1 MPQQKQIFGF
11 RKSKLT
17 KNLTGAVLGAALLAS
32 VGVAQADTPTEGRQ
46 PDRITEKTK
55 VTFSVNDW
63 SNNQLPTKYDPIGVD
78 KVEPATSVIQVG
90 TSGTEVLPKN
100 SYIKITQEA
109 TGVEFLLANTDVQVQ
124 RTSSPVNVTPRET
137 SGTTSK
143 SVTTIDISGMPAGT
157 VQSYTAAFNSM
168 GGFYPVSTLTRT
180 YELYVD
186 GQKVDTK
193 TFKNTFKEV
202 KPTVTAT
209 ASESHTKFEGGRLAG
224 ELGTEEAGMHVL
236 SVTKNVSRPVTLQI
250 RVPDGVV
257 PVGFKEASDRPI
269 QKGLPNGATFEAGVL
284 TLPRYYGNQYEIPI
298 FSPTPEVLKKPLA
311 TDPKN
316 PNTKPSKNV
325 TFHVTMTV
333 PTDPENNNYTTVET
347 DANTREFTSDTS
359 IVFGQLTIRDTRSP
373 YSTEQQ
379 PTSASDFTTII
390 HGSVQEYATKG
401 STVMDVHPVL
411 MQLDPTNVIDP
422 SGLTMTFSMYSDE
435 SEEPLHFEIRNA
447 DTNQVLVA
455 DYTAGVHQIG
465 RTVSEEKTIDIP
477 YTKNLL
483 VVPKA
488 KAGGTLPQIYE
499 DGTKGTT
506 KIHYRTDVKGLN
518 PQTYRDKVVA
528 NAGKPLKIDTS
539 SQLMDTKVLTKTLLA
554 QSNSMFVAY
563 VPQQVSSTSAQDT
576 VYIGQ
581 NAQPSSILVPD
592 PSNPGRYKQPVK
604 GWAMTQYAQMDNRS
618 NGQSSDTLVKALEKI
633 PSEQQPKVHYTLP
646 EGIHLISKSRE
657 LIDGSTTS
665 VMQLM
670 SGIGLMA
677 EEGLPTGTY
686 EVPYELDLSTLPN
699 GSDYTIVG
707 ADKDSKV
714 LRGTLKLTL
723 YNHDKISTSSEIKVG
738 STWRP
743 YKLDVQKDAPF
754 TIRSNVRIGQKVAS
768 QLNTLVYIPKKGRDK
783 TTIDTFLT
791 GPVGYGDD
799 NGTIPKDSRWA
810 IEYTTDPI
818 TGDRVADNKKLHFTK
833 TVDDY
838 SKVTAVRFVLEAPM
852 QFASGF
858 DLQKL
863 NFPLVTHDEITPT
876 SVAYYRTSLVDSEH
890 SYDSDF
896 VALAGPNFVDH
907 DKVLAN
913 SKGSVRQLFK
923 EEGTNKELAPQT
935 DTGMKPVGEALSLTH
950 PKTIQFEGKTYEFTR
965 QDKVDPT
972 KIPDAFRETIT
983 YFYKE
988 VQPKGNVVQKFVDEA
1003 GKEIKA
1009 STDTGVKPV
1018 DEAIKLE
1025 HPTTIHFEDNDY
1037 TFMKQ
1042 DKVDPTKIVEG
1053 TQTITYIYKKVEKPV
1068 VKGNVVQ
1075 KFVDETGKEI
1085 KASTDTGVK
1094 LVDEAIK
1101 LEHPTTIHFE
1111 DNDYAF
1117 VRQDKVDPTKI
1128 VEGTQTVTYIYR
1140 KVEKPVVKGNVV
1152 QKFVDEAGKEI
1163 KASTDTGVKPVD
1175 EAIKL
1180 EHPTTIHFE
1189 DNDYT
1194 FVRQDKVDPTKIIEG
1209 TQTITYIY
1217 KKVEKPVVK
1226 PVVKGNVVQKFVDE
1240 AGKEIKASTDTGVKL
1255 VDEAIKLEHPT
1266 TIHFEDNDYT
1276 FVKQDK
1282 VDPTKIVEGTQTIT
1296 YIYKKVEKPVVKGN
1310 VVQKFVDEAG
1320 KEIKASTDTGV
1331 KPVDEAIKLEHPTT
1345 IHFED
1350 NDYTFVKQDKVDP
1363 TKIVEGTQIVT
1374 YIYRK
1379 VEKPVVKGNVVQKF
1393 VDEAG
1398 KEIKASTDTGVK
1410 PVDEAIKLEHPTT
1423 IHFEDNDYTF
1433 VKQDKVDPTKI
1444 VEGTQTITYI
1454 YRKVEKPVKKVTT
1467 IWVTEKGEVLKPR
1480 TDGEQPKENFD
1491 GYEFVRTDK
1500 DKDGNTTHIYRPI
1513 EKPVK
1518 KVTTIWVT
1526 EKGEVLKP
1534 RTDGEQP
1541 KENFDGYEFVRTDK
1555 DKDGN
1560 TTHIYKPVKKVTTIW
1575 VTEKGDVLKPRT
1587 DGEQPK
1593 ENFDGYEF
1601 VRTDKDKDG
1610 NTTHIYRPIEKPVK
1624 KVTTIWVTEK
1634 GDVLKP
1640 RTDGEQPKENFD
1652 GYEFVRTDKDKDG
1665 NTTHIYRP
1673 IEKPVKK
1680 VTTIWVTEKGE
1691 VLKPRTD
1698 GEQPK
1703 ENFDGYEFVRT
1714 DKDKDGNTTHIY
1726 RPIEK
1731 PVKKVT
1737 TIWVTEKGDV
1747 LKPKTEGEL
1756 PKENFDGYEF
1766 VRTDKDK
1773 DGNTTHVYHKVE
1785 KPVEKPVKKVTTIW
1799 VTEKGEVLKPRTDG
1813 EQPKENFDGYE
1824 FVRTDKDQDGN
1835 TTHIYRKVEKP
1846 VEKPV
1851 KKVTTIWVT
1860 EKGEVL
1866 KPRTDGEQPKENFD
1880 GYEFV
1885 RTDKDQDGNTA
1896 HVYRKVEKPAEKPVE
1911 KPVKKVYTSWVTET
1925 GEVLKPRTEG
1935 EQPKENFDG
1944 YEFVRTDKDKDG
1956 NISHIY
1962 KKVESKPV
1970 EKPQVTPQPQKVE
1983 TPKELPKVE
1992 TPKELPKT
2000 GDASTSLG
2008 FVSIALMAAGI
2019 LARPRKRRDE

>member
-1 MPQQKQIFGF
+1 MQQKQILD
-11 RKSKLT
+11 SENPKLT

-46 PDRITEKTK
+46 PEKITEKTK

-137 SGTTSK
+137 SGTMSK

-250 RVPDGVV
+250 RVPDGIV

-269 QKGLPNGATFEAGVL
+269 QKGLPNGATFEDGVL

-311 TDPKN
+311 VDPKN
-316 PNTKPSKNV
+316 PNDKPSKNV

-333 PTDPENNNYTTVET
+333 PTDPENNHYTTVET
-347 DANTREFTSDTS
+347 DATTREFTSDTS
-359 IVFGQLTIRDTRSP
+359 IVYGQLTVRDTHSP
-373 YSTEQQ
+373 YGTEND
-379 PTSASDFTTII
+379 PVSASTFTSIV
-390 HGSVQEYATKG
+390 HGSVQEYSTKG

-411 MQLDPTNVIDP
+411 MQLDPTGVIDP

-465 RTVSEEKTIDIP
+465 RTVSEEKAIDIP

-488 KAGGTLPQIYE
+488 KADGTLPQIYE

-554 QSNSMFVAY
+554 DTGSTFVTY
-563 VPQQVSSTSAQDT
+563 VPQQVSSTSAQST

-604 GWAMTQYAQMDNRS
+604 GWTMTKYAQMENS
-618 NGQSSDTLVKALEKI
+618 ANGKASDALVKALEKI
-633 PSEQQPKVHYTLP
+633 PSEQQPKVKFTLP

-657 LIDGSTTS
+657 LIDGSSTS

-670 SGIGLMA
+670 SGVGLMA

-714 LRGTLKLTL
+714 LKGTLKLTL

-738 STWRP
+738 SIWRP

-754 TIRSNVRIGQKVAS
+754 TVRSNVRIGQKVNS
-768 QLNTLVYIPKKGRDK
+768 QFNALVYIPKKGRDN

-791 GPVGYGDD
+791 GPVGYGDN
-799 NGTIPKDSRWA
+799 NGPIPADYKWA
-810 IEYTTDPI
+810 IEYTTDSI
-818 TGDRVADNKKLHFTK
+818 TGDRVADNKKLKFTK
-833 TVDDY
+833 KVDDY

-852 QFASGF
+852 PLMSGYGGTEGF
-858 DLQKL
+858 GLQKL
-863 NFPLVTHDEITPT
+863 NLPLVTHDEITPT

-950 PKTIQFEGKTYEFTR
+950 PKTIQFEGKTYEFIR

-1037 TFMKQ
+1037 T
-1042 DKVDPTKIVEG
+1042 
-1053 TQTITYIYKKVEKPV
+1053 
-1068 VKGNVVQ
+1068 
-1075 KFVDETGKEI
+1075 
-1085 KASTDTGVK
+1085 
-1094 LVDEAIK
+1094 
-1101 LEHPTTIHFE
+1101 
-1111 DNDYAF
+1111 F

-1194 FVRQDKVDPTKIIEG
+1194 FVKQDKVDPTKIVEG

-1226 PVVKGNVVQKFVDE
+1226 GNVVQKFVDE
-1240 AGKEIKASTDTGVKL
+1240 DGKEIKASTDTGVKP
-1255 VDEAIKLEHPT
+1255 VDETIKLEHPT

-1282 VDPTKIVEGTQTIT
+1282 VDPTKIIEGTQTIT

-1350 NDYTFVKQDKVDP
+1350 NDYSFVKQDKVDP
-1363 TKIVEGTQIVT
+1363 TKIVEGTQTIT
-1374 YIYRK
+1374 YIYKK

-1398 KEIKASTDTGVK
+1398 NTIKASTDTGVK

-1560 TTHIYKPVKKVTTIW
+1560 TTHIYRPVEKPVKKVTTIW

-1610 NTTHIYRPIEKPVK
+1610 NTTHIYRPIKKVTTIWVTEKGDVLKPRTDGEQPKENFDGYEFVRTDKDNDGNTTHIYRPVEKPVEKPVK

-1703 ENFDGYEFVRT
+1703 EHFDGYEFVRT
-1714 DKDKDGNTTHIY
+1714 DKDEDGNT
-1726 RPIEK
+1726 
-1731 PVKKVT
+1731 
-1737 TIWVTEKGDV
+1737 
-1747 LKPKTEGEL
+1747 
-1756 PKENFDGYEF
+1756 N
-1766 VRTDKDK
+1766 
-1773 DGNTTHVYHKVE
+1773 
-1785 KPVEKPVKKVTTIW
+1785 
-1799 VTEKGEVLKPRTDG
+1799 
-1813 EQPKENFDGYE
+1813 
-1824 FVRTDKDQDGN
+1824 
-1835 TTHIYRKVEKP
+1835 HIYRKVEKP

-1860 EKGEVL
+1860 ETGEVL
-1866 KPRTDGEQPKENFD
+1866 KPRIDGEQPKLDFD

-1885 RTDKDQDGNTA
+1885 RTDKDEDGNVS
-1896 HVYRKVEKPAEKPVE
+1896 HIYKKVEKPVE

-1956 NISHIY
+1956 NTNHIY
-1962 KKVESKPV
+1962 RKVEKPV
-1970 EKPQVTPQPQKVE
+1970 EKPQPAPQPQKVE
-1983 TPKELPKVE
+1983 TPKELPKSD

-2008 FVSIALMAAGI
+2008 LVSIALLAAGL
-2019 LARPRKRRDE
+2019 LAKPRKRRN

>member
-1575 VTEKGDVLKPRT
+1575 VTEKGDVLKP
-1587 DGEQPK
+1587 
-1593 ENFDGYEF
+1593 
-1601 VRTDKDKDG
+1601 
-1610 NTTHIYRPIEKPVK
+1610 
-1624 KVTTIWVTEK
+1624 
-1634 GDVLKP
+1634 
-1640 RTDGEQPKENFD
+1640 
-1652 GYEFVRTDKDKDG
+1652 
-1665 NTTHIYRP
+1665 
-1673 IEKPVKK
+1673 
-1680 VTTIWVTEKGE
+1680 
-1691 VLKPRTD
+1691 
-1698 GEQPK
+1698 
-1703 ENFDGYEFVRT
+1703 
-1714 DKDKDGNTTHIY
+1714 
-1726 RPIEK
+1726 
-1731 PVKKVT
+1731 
-1737 TIWVTEKGDV
+1737 
-1747 LKPKTEGEL
+1747 KTEGEL

>member
-1 MPQQKQIFGF
+1 M
-11 RKSKLT
+11 
-17 KNLTGAVLGAALLAS
+17 
-32 VGVAQADTPTEGRQ
+32 
-46 PDRITEKTK
+46 
-55 VTFSVNDW
+55 
-63 SNNQLPTKYDPIGVD
+63 
-78 KVEPATSVIQVG
+78 
-90 TSGTEVLPKN
+90 
-100 SYIKITQEA
+100 
-109 TGVEFLLANTDVQVQ
+109 
-124 RTSSPVNVTPRET
+124 
-137 SGTTSK
+137 
-143 SVTTIDISGMPAGT
+143 
-157 VQSYTAAFNSM
+157 
-168 GGFYPVSTLTRT
+168 
-180 YELYVD
+180 
-186 GQKVDTK
+186 
-193 TFKNTFKEV
+193 
-202 KPTVTAT
+202 
-209 ASESHTKFEGGRLAG
+209 
-224 ELGTEEAGMHVL
+224 
-236 SVTKNVSRPVTLQI
+236 
-250 RVPDGVV
+250 
-257 PVGFKEASDRPI
+257 
-269 QKGLPNGATFEAGVL
+269 
-284 TLPRYYGNQYEIPI
+284 
-298 FSPTPEVLKKPLA
+298 
-311 TDPKN
+311 
-316 PNTKPSKNV
+316 
-325 TFHVTMTV
+325 
-333 PTDPENNNYTTVET
+333 
-347 DANTREFTSDTS
+347 
-359 IVFGQLTIRDTRSP
+359 
-373 YSTEQQ
+373 
-379 PTSASDFTTII
+379 
-390 HGSVQEYATKG
+390 
-401 STVMDVHPVL
+401 
-411 MQLDPTNVIDP
+411 
-422 SGLTMTFSMYSDE
+422 
-435 SEEPLHFEIRNA
+435 
-447 DTNQVLVA
+447 
-455 DYTAGVHQIG
+455 
-465 RTVSEEKTIDIP
+465 
-477 YTKNLL
+477 
-483 VVPKA
+483 
-488 KAGGTLPQIYE
+488 
-499 DGTKGTT
+499 
-506 KIHYRTDVKGLN
+506 
-518 PQTYRDKVVA
+518 
-528 NAGKPLKIDTS
+528 
-539 SQLMDTKVLTKTLLA
+539 
-554 QSNSMFVAY
+554 
-563 VPQQVSSTSAQDT
+563 
-576 VYIGQ
+576 
-581 NAQPSSILVPD
+581 
-592 PSNPGRYKQPVK
+592 
-604 GWAMTQYAQMDNRS
+604 
-618 NGQSSDTLVKALEKI
+618 
-633 PSEQQPKVHYTLP
+633 
-646 EGIHLISKSRE
+646 
-657 LIDGSTTS
+657 
-665 VMQLM
+665 
-670 SGIGLMA
+670 
-677 EEGLPTGTY
+677 
-686 EVPYELDLSTLPN
+686 
-699 GSDYTIVG
+699 
-707 ADKDSKV
+707 
-714 LRGTLKLTL
+714 
-723 YNHDKISTSSEIKVG
+723 
-738 STWRP
+738 
-743 YKLDVQKDAPF
+743 
-754 TIRSNVRIGQKVAS
+754 
-768 QLNTLVYIPKKGRDK
+768 VYIPKKGRDK

-791 GPVGYGDD
+791 GPVGYGDN

-863 NFPLVTHDEITPT
+863 NLPLVTHDEITPT

-950 PKTIQFEGKTYEFTR
+950 PKTIQFEGKTYEFVR

-1018 DEAIKLE
+1018 
-1025 HPTTIHFEDNDY
+1025 N
-1037 TFMKQ
+1037 
-1042 DKVDPTKIVEG
+1042 
-1053 TQTITYIYKKVEKPV
+1053 
-1068 VKGNVVQ
+1068 
-1075 KFVDETGKEI
+1075 
-1085 KASTDTGVK
+1085 
-1094 LVDEAIK
+1094 
-1101 LEHPTTIHFE
+1101 
-1111 DNDYAF
+1111 
-1117 VRQDKVDPTKI
+1117 
-1128 VEGTQTVTYIYR
+1128 
-1140 KVEKPVVKGNVV
+1140 
-1152 QKFVDEAGKEI
+1152 
-1163 KASTDTGVKPVD
+1163 

-1194 FVRQDKVDPTKIIEG
+1194 FVR
-1209 TQTITYIY
+1209 
-1217 KKVEKPVVK
+1217 
-1226 PVVKGNVVQKFVDE
+1226 
-1240 AGKEIKASTDTGVKL
+1240 
-1255 VDEAIKLEHPT
+1255 
-1266 TIHFEDNDYT
+1266 
-1276 FVKQDK
+1276 QDK

-1350 NDYTFVKQDKVDP
+1350 NDYSFVRQDKVDPTKIVEGTQTITYIYKKVEKPVVKGNVVQKFVDEAGKEIKASTDTGVKPVDEAIKLEHPMTIHFEDNDYTFVKQDKVDP
-1363 TKIVEGTQIVT
+1363 TKIVEGTQTITYIYRKVEKPVVKGNVVQKFVDEAGKEIKASTDTGVKPVDEAIKLEHPTTIHFEDNDYTFVKQDKVDPTKIVEGTQTIT

-1560 TTHIYKPVKKVTTIW
+1560 TTHIYRPVEKPVKKVTTIW

-1610 NTTHIYRPIEKPVK
+1610 NTTHIYRPIKKVTTIWVTEKGDVLKPRTDGEQPKENFDGYEFVRTDKDNDGNTTHIYRPVEKPVEKPVK

-1703 ENFDGYEFVRT
+1703 EHFDGYEFVRT
-1714 DKDKDGNTTHIY
+1714 DKDEDGNT
-1726 RPIEK
+1726 
-1731 PVKKVT
+1731 
-1737 TIWVTEKGDV
+1737 
-1747 LKPKTEGEL
+1747 
-1756 PKENFDGYEF
+1756 N
-1766 VRTDKDK
+1766 
-1773 DGNTTHVYHKVE
+1773 
-1785 KPVEKPVKKVTTIW
+1785 
-1799 VTEKGEVLKPRTDG
+1799 
-1813 EQPKENFDGYE
+1813 
-1824 FVRTDKDQDGN
+1824 
-1835 TTHIYRKVEKP
+1835 HIYRKVEKP

-1860 EKGEVL
+1860 ETGEVL
-1866 KPRTDGEQPKENFD
+1866 KPRIDGEQPKLDFD

-1885 RTDKDQDGNTA
+1885 RTDKDEDGNVS
-1896 HVYRKVEKPAEKPVE
+1896 HIYKKVEKPVE

-1956 NISHIY
+1956 NTNHIY
-1962 KKVESKPV
+1962 RKVEKPV
-1970 EKPQVTPQPQKVE
+1970 EKPQPAPQPQKVE
-1983 TPKELPKVE
+1983 TPKELPKSD

-2008 FVSIALMAAGI
+2008 LVSIALLAAGL
-2019 LARPRKRRDE
+2019 LAKPRKRRN

>member
-1 MPQQKQIFGF
+1 M
-11 RKSKLT
+11 
-17 KNLTGAVLGAALLAS
+17 
-32 VGVAQADTPTEGRQ
+32 
-46 PDRITEKTK
+46 
-55 VTFSVNDW
+55 
-63 SNNQLPTKYDPIGVD
+63 
-78 KVEPATSVIQVG
+78 
-90 TSGTEVLPKN
+90 PKN

-137 SGTTSK
+137 SGTMSK

-250 RVPDGVV
+250 RVPDGIV

-269 QKGLPNGATFEAGVL
+269 QKGLPNGATFEDGVL

-347 DANTREFTSDTS
+347 DASTREFTSDTS

-379 PTSASDFTTII
+379 PTSASDFTTIT
-390 HGSVQEYATKG
+390 HGSVQEYSTKG

-411 MQLDPTNVIDP
+411 MQLDPTGVIDP

-455 DYTAGVHQIG
+455 DYTAGVHRIG
-465 RTVSEEKTIDIP
+465 RTVSEEKTIDVP

-488 KAGGTLPQIYE
+488 KADGTLPKIYE
-499 DGTKGTT
+499 DGTKGTS

-670 SGIGLMA
+670 SGVGLMA

-768 QLNTLVYIPKKGRDK
+768 QLNTLVYTPKKGRDK

-791 GPVGYGDD
+791 GPVGYGDN

-950 PKTIQFEGKTYEFTR
+950 PKTIQFEGKTYEFVR

-983 YFYKE
+983 YFYRE

-1003 GKEIKA
+1003 GKEIKT

-1025 HPTTIHFEDNDY
+1025 HPTTIHFED
-1037 TFMKQ
+1037 
-1042 DKVDPTKIVEG
+1042 
-1053 TQTITYIYKKVEKPV
+1053 
-1068 VKGNVVQ
+1068 
-1075 KFVDETGKEI
+1075 
-1085 KASTDTGVK
+1085 S
-1094 LVDEAIK
+1094 
-1101 LEHPTTIHFE
+1101 
-1111 DNDYAF
+1111 
-1117 VRQDKVDPTKI
+1117 
-1128 VEGTQTVTYIYR
+1128 
-1140 KVEKPVVKGNVV
+1140 
-1152 QKFVDEAGKEI
+1152 
-1163 KASTDTGVKPVD
+1163 
-1175 EAIKL
+1175 
-1180 EHPTTIHFE
+1180 
-1189 DNDYT
+1189 
-1194 FVRQDKVDPTKIIEG
+1194 
-1209 TQTITYIY
+1209 
-1217 KKVEKPVVK
+1217 
-1226 PVVKGNVVQKFVDE
+1226 
-1240 AGKEIKASTDTGVKL
+1240 
-1255 VDEAIKLEHPT
+1255 
-1266 TIHFEDNDYT
+1266 DYT

-1331 KPVDEAIKLEHPTT
+1331 KPVDEAIKLEHPMT

-1363 TKIVEGTQIVT
+1363 TKIVEGTQTIT
-1374 YIYRK
+1374 YIYKK

-1560 TTHIYKPVKKVTTIW
+1560 TTHIYRPVEKPVKKVTTIW

-1610 NTTHIYRPIEKPVK
+1610 NTTHIYRPIKKVTTIWVTEKGDVLKPRTDGEQPKENFDGYEFVRTDKDNDGNTTHIYRPVEKPVEKPVK

-1703 ENFDGYEFVRT
+1703 EHFDGYEFVRT
-1714 DKDKDGNTTHIY
+1714 DKDEDGNT
-1726 RPIEK
+1726 
-1731 PVKKVT
+1731 
-1737 TIWVTEKGDV
+1737 
-1747 LKPKTEGEL
+1747 
-1756 PKENFDGYEF
+1756 N
-1766 VRTDKDK
+1766 
-1773 DGNTTHVYHKVE
+1773 
-1785 KPVEKPVKKVTTIW
+1785 
-1799 VTEKGEVLKPRTDG
+1799 
-1813 EQPKENFDGYE
+1813 
-1824 FVRTDKDQDGN
+1824 
-1835 TTHIYRKVEKP
+1835 HIYRKVEKP

-1860 EKGEVL
+1860 ETGEVL
-1866 KPRTDGEQPKENFD
+1866 KPRIDGEQPKLDFD

-1885 RTDKDQDGNTA
+1885 RTDKDEDGNVS
-1896 HVYRKVEKPAEKPVE
+1896 HIYKKVEKPVE

-1956 NISHIY
+1956 NTNHIY
-1962 KKVESKPV
+1962 RKVEKPV
-1970 EKPQVTPQPQKVE
+1970 EKPQPAPQPQKVE
-1983 TPKELPKVE
+1983 TPKELPKSD

-2000 GDASTSLG
+2000 GDASMSLG
-2008 FVSIALMAAGI
+2008 LVSIALLAAGL
-2019 LARPRKRRDE
+2019 LAKPRKRRN

>member
-1 MPQQKQIFGF
+1 
-11 RKSKLT
+11 
-17 KNLTGAVLGAALLAS
+17 
-32 VGVAQADTPTEGRQ
+32 
-46 PDRITEKTK
+46 
-55 VTFSVNDW
+55 
-63 SNNQLPTKYDPIGVD
+63 
-78 KVEPATSVIQVG
+78 
-90 TSGTEVLPKN
+90 
-100 SYIKITQEA
+100 
-109 TGVEFLLANTDVQVQ
+109 
-124 RTSSPVNVTPRET
+124 
-137 SGTTSK
+137 
-143 SVTTIDISGMPAGT
+143 
-157 VQSYTAAFNSM
+157 
-168 GGFYPVSTLTRT
+168 
-180 YELYVD
+180 
-186 GQKVDTK
+186 
-193 TFKNTFKEV
+193 
-202 KPTVTAT
+202 
-209 ASESHTKFEGGRLAG
+209 
-224 ELGTEEAGMHVL
+224 MHVL

-250 RVPDGVV
+250 RVPDGIV
-257 PVGFKEASDRPI
+257 PVGFKEASDRPM
-269 QKGLPNGATFEAGVL
+269 QKGLPNGATFEDGVL
-284 TLPRYYGNQYEIPI
+284 TIPRYYGNQYEIPI

-311 TDPKN
+311 VDPKN

-347 DANTREFTSDTS
+347 DATTREFTSDTS
-359 IVFGQLTIRDTRSP
+359 IVYGQLTVRDTHSP
-373 YSTEQQ
+373 YGTEND
-379 PTSASDFTTII
+379 PVSASTFTSIV

-411 MQLDPTNVIDP
+411 MQLDPTGVIDP

-465 RTVSEEKTIDIP
+465 RTVSEEKAIDIP

-483 VVPKA
+483 VVPKP
-488 KAGGTLPQIYE
+488 KADGTLPQIYE

-554 QSNSMFVAY
+554 DTGSTFVAY
-563 VPQQVSSTSAQDT
+563 VPQQVSSTSAQST

-604 GWAMTQYAQMDNRS
+604 GWTMTKYAQMENS
-618 NGQSSDTLVKALEKI
+618 ANGKASDALVKALEKI
-633 PSEQQPKVHYTLP
+633 PSEQQPKVKFTLP

-657 LIDGSTTS
+657 LIDGSSTS

-670 SGIGLMA
+670 SGVGLMA

-707 ADKDSKV
+707 AEKGSKV
-714 LRGTLKLTL
+714 LKGTLKLTL

-738 STWRP
+738 SIWRP

-754 TIRSNVRIGQKVAS
+754 TIRSNVRIGQKVTS
-768 QLNTLVYIPKKGRDK
+768 QFNALVYIPKKGRDN

-791 GPVGYGDD
+791 GPVGYGDN
-799 NGTIPKDSRWA
+799 NGPIPADYKWA

-818 TGDRVADNKKLHFTK
+818 TGDRVADNKKLKFTK
-833 TVDDY
+833 KVDDY

-852 QFASGF
+852 PLMSGYGGTEGF
-858 DLQKL
+858 GLQKL

-935 DTGMKPVGEALSLTH
+935 DTGIKPVGEALSLTH

-1003 GKEIKA
+1003 GKELKA
-1009 STDTGVKPV
+1009 PTDTGVKPV
-1018 DEAIKLE
+1018 NEAIKLE

-1128 VEGTQTVTYIYR
+1128 VEGTQT
-1140 KVEKPVVKGNVV
+1140 
-1152 QKFVDEAGKEI
+1152 
-1163 KASTDTGVKPVD
+1163 
-1175 EAIKL
+1175 
-1180 EHPTTIHFE
+1180 
-1189 DNDYT
+1189 
-1194 FVRQDKVDPTKIIEG
+1194 
-1209 TQTITYIY
+1209 
-1217 KKVEKPVVK
+1217 
-1226 PVVKGNVVQKFVDE
+1226 
-1240 AGKEIKASTDTGVKL
+1240 
-1255 VDEAIKLEHPT
+1255 
-1266 TIHFEDNDYT
+1266 
-1276 FVKQDK
+1276 
-1282 VDPTKIVEGTQTIT
+1282 IT

-1350 NDYTFVKQDKVDP
+1350 NDY
-1363 TKIVEGTQIVT
+1363 
-1374 YIYRK
+1374 
-1379 VEKPVVKGNVVQKF
+1379 
-1393 VDEAG
+1393 
-1398 KEIKASTDTGVK
+1398 S
-1410 PVDEAIKLEHPTT
+1410 
-1423 IHFEDNDYTF
+1423 F

-1454 YRKVEKPVKKVTT
+1454 YRKVE
-1467 IWVTEKGEVLKPR
+1467 
-1480 TDGEQPKENFD
+1480 
-1491 GYEFVRTDK
+1491 
-1500 DKDGNTTHIYRPI
+1500 
-1513 EKPVK
+1513 
-1518 KVTTIWVT
+1518 
-1526 EKGEVLKP
+1526 
-1534 RTDGEQP
+1534 
-1541 KENFDGYEFVRTDK
+1541 
-1555 DKDGN
+1555 
-1560 TTHIYKPVKKVTTIW
+1560 KPVKKVTTIW

-1665 NTTHIYRP
+1665 NTTHIYRS

-1703 ENFDGYEFVRT
+1703 EHFDGYEFVRT
-1714 DKDKDGNTTHIY
+1714 DKDEDGNT
-1726 RPIEK
+1726 
-1731 PVKKVT
+1731 
-1737 TIWVTEKGDV
+1737 
-1747 LKPKTEGEL
+1747 
-1756 PKENFDGYEF
+1756 N
-1766 VRTDKDK
+1766 
-1773 DGNTTHVYHKVE
+1773 
-1785 KPVEKPVKKVTTIW
+1785 
-1799 VTEKGEVLKPRTDG
+1799 
-1813 EQPKENFDGYE
+1813 
-1824 FVRTDKDQDGN
+1824 
-1835 TTHIYRKVEKP
+1835 HIYRKVEKP

-1860 EKGEVL
+1860 ETGEVL
-1866 KPRTDGEQPKENFD
+1866 KPRIDGEQPKLDFD

-1885 RTDKDQDGNTA
+1885 RTDKDEDGNVS
-1896 HVYRKVEKPAEKPVE
+1896 HIYKKVEKPVE

-1956 NISHIY
+1956 NTNHIY
-1962 KKVESKPV
+1962 RKVEKPV
-1970 EKPQVTPQPQKVE
+1970 EKHQPAPQPQKVE
-1983 TPKELPKVE
+1983 TPKELPKSD

-2008 FVSIALMAAGI
+2008 LVSIALLAAGL
-2019 LARPRKRRDE
+2019 LAKPRKRRN

>member
-1 MPQQKQIFGF
+1 MQQKQIFGF

-55 VTFSVNDW
+55 VTFAVNDW
-63 SNNQLPTKYDPIGVD
+63 SNNQLPNKYDPIGVD

-137 SGTTSK
+137 SGTMSK

-250 RVPDGVV
+250 RVPDGIV

-269 QKGLPNGATFEAGVL
+269 QKGLPNGATFEDGVL

-298 FSPTPEVLKKPLA
+298 FSPTPEVLKKPLP

-359 IVFGQLTIRDTRSP
+359 IVYGQLTIRNTRSP
-373 YSTEQQ
+373 YGTESE
-379 PTSASDFTTII
+379 PTSASDFTSIV

-411 MQLDPTNVIDP
+411 MQLDPTSIIDP

-455 DYTAGVHQIG
+455 DYTAGVHRIG
-465 RTVSEEKTIDIP
+465 RAVSEEKTIELP

-483 VVPKA
+483 VIPKA
-488 KAGGTLPQIYE
+488 KADGTLPQIYE

-554 QSNSMFVAY
+554 DSGSIFVAY

-604 GWAMTQYAQMDNRS
+604 GWTMTKYAQMENS
-618 NGQSSDTLVKALEKI
+618 ANGKSSDALVKALEKI
-633 PSEQQPKVHYTLP
+633 PSEQQPKVKFTLP

-657 LIDGSTTS
+657 LIDGSSTS

-670 SGIGLMA
+670 SGVGLMA

-714 LRGTLKLTL
+714 LKGTLKLTL

-738 STWRP
+738 SIWRP

-754 TIRSNVRIGQKVAS
+754 TIRSNVRIGQKVNS
-768 QLNTLVYIPKKGRDK
+768 QFSALVYIPKKGRDN

-791 GPVGYGDD
+791 GPVGYGDN
-799 NGTIPKDSRWA
+799 NGPIPADYKWA

-818 TGDRVADNKKLHFTK
+818 TGDRVADNKKLKFTK
-833 TVDDY
+833 KVDDY

-852 QFASGF
+852 PLMSGYGGTEGF
-858 DLQKL
+858 GLQKL

-1003 GKEIKA
+1003 GN
-1009 STDTGVKPV
+1009 T
-1018 DEAIKLE
+1018 
-1025 HPTTIHFEDNDY
+1025 
-1037 TFMKQ
+1037 
-1042 DKVDPTKIVEG
+1042 
-1053 TQTITYIYKKVEKPV
+1053 
-1068 VKGNVVQ
+1068 
-1075 KFVDETGKEI
+1075 
-1085 KASTDTGVK
+1085 
-1094 LVDEAIK
+1094 
-1101 LEHPTTIHFE
+1101 
-1111 DNDYAF
+1111 
-1117 VRQDKVDPTKI
+1117 
-1128 VEGTQTVTYIYR
+1128 
-1140 KVEKPVVKGNVV
+1140 
-1152 QKFVDEAGKEI
+1152 I

-1194 FVRQDKVDPTKIIEG
+1194 FVRQDK
-1209 TQTITYIY
+1209 
-1217 KKVEKPVVK
+1217 
-1226 PVVKGNVVQKFVDE
+1226 
-1240 AGKEIKASTDTGVKL
+1240 A
-1255 VDEAIKLEHPT
+1255 
-1266 TIHFEDNDYT
+1266 
-1276 FVKQDK
+1276 
-1282 VDPTKIVEGTQTIT
+1282 DPTKIVEGTQTIT

-1331 KPVDEAIKLEHPTT
+1331 KPVDETIKLEHPTT

-1350 NDYTFVKQDKVDP
+1350 NDYTFVRQDKVDP
-1363 TKIVEGTQIVT
+1363 TKVVEGTQTIT
-1374 YIYRK
+1374 YIYHK
-1379 VEKPVVKGNVVQKF
+1379 VEKPVEKPVVKGNVVQKF
-1393 VDEAG
+1393 VDETG
-1398 KEIKASTDTGVK
+1398 KEIKASTDTGNK

-1423 IHFEDNDYTF
+1423 IHFEDNDYSF

-1500 DKDGNTTHIYRPI
+1500 DKDGNTTHIYRKV

-1526 EKGEVLKP
+1526 EKGEVLKPRTDGEQPKVDFDGYEFVRTDKDKDGNTTHIYRKVEKPVKKVTTIWVTETGEVLKP

-1560 TTHIYKPVKKVTTIW
+1560 IS
-1575 VTEKGDVLKPRT
+1575 
-1587 DGEQPK
+1587 
-1593 ENFDGYEF
+1593 
-1601 VRTDKDKDG
+1601 
-1610 NTTHIYRPIEKPVK
+1610 
-1624 KVTTIWVTEK
+1624 
-1634 GDVLKP
+1634 
-1640 RTDGEQPKENFD
+1640 
-1652 GYEFVRTDKDKDG
+1652 
-1665 NTTHIYRP
+1665 
-1673 IEKPVKK
+1673 
-1680 VTTIWVTEKGE
+1680 
-1691 VLKPRTD
+1691 
-1698 GEQPK
+1698 
-1703 ENFDGYEFVRT
+1703 
-1714 DKDKDGNTTHIY
+1714 
-1726 RPIEK
+1726 
-1731 PVKKVT
+1731 
-1737 TIWVTEKGDV
+1737 
-1747 LKPKTEGEL
+1747 
-1756 PKENFDGYEF
+1756 
-1766 VRTDKDK
+1766 
-1773 DGNTTHVYHKVE
+1773 
-1785 KPVEKPVKKVTTIW
+1785 
-1799 VTEKGEVLKPRTDG
+1799 
-1813 EQPKENFDGYE
+1813 
-1824 FVRTDKDQDGN
+1824 
-1835 TTHIYRKVEKP
+1835 HIYRKVEKP
-1846 VEKPV
+1846 
-1851 KKVTTIWVT
+1851 
-1860 EKGEVL
+1860 
-1866 KPRTDGEQPKENFD
+1866 
-1880 GYEFV
+1880 
-1885 RTDKDQDGNTA
+1885 
-1896 HVYRKVEKPAEKPVE
+1896 KVERKDDKL
-1911 KPVKKVYTSWVTET
+1911 VY
-1925 GEVLKPRTEG
+1925 
-1935 EQPKENFDG
+1935 
-1944 YEFVRTDKDKDG
+1944 
-1956 NISHIY
+1956 
-1962 KKVESKPV
+1962 
-1970 EKPQVTPQPQKVE
+1970 QPQ
-1983 TPKELPKVE
+1983 TA
-1992 TPKELPKT
+1992 KELPKT
-2000 GDASTSLG
+2000 GDAGTL
-2008 FVSIALMAAGI
+2008 VGI
-2019 LARPRKRRDE
+2019 LGGLLAGGGLAGLKRKKRQK